1 LRAINPGAFSEQP
14 LSGKITMRVTNPWIE
29 QPDEKERES
38 NEKAKALM
46 AKLKARSK
54 QKQS

>member
-1 LRAINPGAFSEQP
+1 
-14 LSGKITMRVTNPWIE
+14 MRTKNPWMK
-29 QPDEKERES
+29 QPDEKEREA
-38 NEKAKALM
+38 NEKIKTLM